1 MVCSEAVAEPVPAL
15 PAVKGTVQEPIDL
28 GGDDDEEM
36 NEDEAEAPASK
47 STASDQSPAAC
58 DHQSDV
64 DVVSEEREFPPPS
77 AKDSDDED
85 EVEVVNETT
94 DSALEVDHTIGKENP
109 EEAESMERV
118 IKTNS
123 AETIEAAKECDEEEN
138 ANHHPLEDSL
148 VDDQAEEMDDGIL
161 YSSDSDN
168 LDTDVNMADDEHESI
183 DTEDDKRSLNEEVPQ
198 GETFDDTE
206 ETPSFEPPNAYGS
219 GEEEEVNATNQPS
232 VLVAAAMSS
241 QRQGNVQSAASNHG
255 QINMP
260 HPSEP
265 AIDGESYGNTSAAME
280 SATDNAN
287 LWDNFDEASQGDG
300 NDDNADGSNIQV
312 VARYHGQNLALES
325 VVDKRADADDTEEE
339 SSPEDSKAGDGEDDG
354 QVLTDDGYV
363 PDAEVSEVEPLDTK
377 THRDRDGVETV
388 EQQPMDTAAPEKV
401 EEPTK
406 SVEENAAVE
415 QISEVKASTEEG
427 AEEDGH
433 QDASVEEDDAQGGK
447 EEGGLINAE
456 LMGSGVEGED
466 VEEDRELGSSFDE
479 VGDSELEPD
488 ECDDLPIGADA
499 SDASEDGHQDASVEE
514 DDANGEKEEGG
525 LINAELMGSGVEC
538 EDGKEDRKLGSSFDE
553 EGDRELEP
561 DECDDLPIGA
571 DASDASE
578 DGHQD
583 ASVEEDDANGE
594 KEEGGLINAELMG
607 SGVECE
613 DGKEDRKLGSSFD
626 EEGDRELEPDECD
639 DLPIG
644 ADASDD
650 TASKRSPNASEN
662 LNKSIEETAE
672 STKEASVRQA
682 TAPEASHLADQQGA
696 NDSDDSSASPDETG
710 DITSPTKI
718 SKKELRA
725 QGKAK
730 AKAWHDARSSKSP
743 TKEPA
748 LARSDTNDAS
758 NTDASDDGGDA
769 NLEESE
775 QGNGEGKATDEE
787 TASPKE
793 ESKEEPIDA
802 SLTARSNEAVNDDQQ
817 QEGSEEEKAVDRE
830 EVNGTDAAEDEV
842 AENQHVMKSEGG
854 EESELGNDAADIIA
868 AESHPNEREQREL
881 EEIHDMK
888 VVDLKAE
895 LKKVGLPV
903 GGRKRELQGRLTSH
917 LYPHLHPDVID
928 TVIGEDNALVA
939 SKSSK
944 KRKASSSVAGSKSK
958 QGRKPS
964 SKIDEQQETPISEM
978 THQDDSDFDD
988 DSVQEQHFAGESGA
1002 SKRSKKSPGI
1012 PLSIVTQKAKGA
1024 SLPVVPEGEVVEG
1037 STIGLAA
1044 VADLESEEKPP
1055 ARAKRGSTRQSQKKE
1070 EDSNDDESTASNDTP
1085 SVASSTRRVSKRRA
1099 TASAK
1104 DDASSVASDS
1114 SKRAKRSTRAKGA
1127 IEEES
1132 DAIEEEAKEEA
1143 PPKKSRPGRP
1153 KKAKADNDE
1162 GSVTSSTRQRSTR
1175 SSRNTQAKKAE
1186 GDVDEGS
1193 VTSRRSSR
1201 SAAAKKGADES
1212 VATRRSTRSRAKKQ
1226 G

>member
-241 QRQGNVQSAASNHG
+241 QRQGNVKSAASNHG

-479 VGDSELEPD
+479 VGDS
-488 ECDDLPIGADA
+488 
-499 SDASEDGHQDASVEE
+499 
-514 DDANGEKEEGG
+514 
-525 LINAELMGSGVEC
+525 
-538 EDGKEDRKLGSSFDE
+538 
-553 EGDRELEP
+553 ELEP